1 MRQPEGPEP
10 PPEPVPPT
18 EWNPLADQH
27 LDRLEFAIHPRWV
40 LRTLLIV
47 TAILVV
53 LSIAGQVAVYYLPD
67 FPLRDTLANLFDVDN
82 EQNLPTLYS
91 VLMFL
96 VAAFLCGIIAHAH
109 SRADGRHVR
118 YWSALSVVLV
128 LPAIDEFVRLHEQTG
143 SPVRD
148 GLGITGGP
156 LYFAWIIPA
165 AAVVAIFGITMLRF
179 LRQLPLPTRQLLL
192 TAAVCFLGG
201 AIGMEMVGGA
211 YRASHAG
218 KNMAYALI
226 TTVEESLEML
236 GTAILLYAL
245 VHYISIVF
253 PETNWLV
260 RVEAID

>member
-1 MRQPEGPEP
+1 MRQPETPEP
-10 PPEPVPPT
+10 LPPT
-18 EWNPLADQH
+18 KRNPRAHQH
-27 LDRLEFAIHPRWV
+27 LDPLEFAIHPRWV
-40 LRTLLIV
+40 LRALLIV

-82 EQNLPTLYS
+82 EENLPTLYS

-96 VAAFLCGIIAHAH
+96 VAALLCGFIARAH
-109 SRADGRHVR
+109 SRADGRNVR
-118 YWSALSVVLV
+118 YWSALSVVLA
-128 LPAIDEFVRLHEQTG
+128 LFAIDEFVRLHEQAGT
-143 SPVRD
+143 PVRE

-156 LYFAWIIPA
+156 FYFAWIIPA

-179 LRQLPLPTRQLLL
+179 LRQLPLPTRHLLL

-201 AIGMEMVGGA
+201 AIGLEMVGGA
-211 YRASHAG
+211 YRASHVG

-245 VHYISIVF
+245 LHYISVVF

-260 RVEAID
+260 RVEAVD